1 MYKDRWIS
9 TDHVSALR
17 LSSLSYDLLENIR
30 ENRERTRTRH
40 RETDGNKIG
49 GAARSC
55 PFSSFLDLRR
65 GREGER
71 GRVNSIIGVGRPGLI
86 VTKDRANRGKLT
98 SKLPRSGRATRNR

>member
-40 RETDGNKIG
+40 RETDGQQNRWWSEVVPFFFVP
-49 GAARSC
+49 RSK
-55 PFSSFLDLRR
+55 
-65 GREGER
+65 EGEGGGEGGESIASSVLA
-71 GRVNSIIGVGRPGLI
+71 GR
-86 VTKDRANRGKLT
+86 D
-98 SKLPRSGRATRNR
+98 